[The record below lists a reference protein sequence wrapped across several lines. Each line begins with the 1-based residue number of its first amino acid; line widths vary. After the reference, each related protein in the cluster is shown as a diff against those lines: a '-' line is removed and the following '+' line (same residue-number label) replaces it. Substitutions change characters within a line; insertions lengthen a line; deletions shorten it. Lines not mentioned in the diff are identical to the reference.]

1 MGLDENNQ
9 TFNINAD
16 TVAAAIAKE
25 LKARRLIII
34 SDVEGVLNNEKKLI
48 PEINSKQAKQMIDDE
63 IISGGMIPK
72 INNCLDV
79 AKNGV
84 KAVCIIDGKKNHSI
98 LFELLSDKRFWNLNK
113 RMKNLLDIKHWI
125 FDLDNTLYSGQTKV
139 FSEVDK
145 KMSTF
150 ISEKMN
156 VDLIKAKEI
165 QKKYFYEY
173 GTTLSG
179 LMKQDNIDPYDFLDF
194 VHDIDISWLPKDLKL
209 RKELIKIEEKKYIF
223 TNGSH
228 AHVKNV
234 TKQLGIDG
242 LFDGAF
248 DIVDAN
254 FVPKP
259 HIDPYQ
265 KMIKNLIL
273 IQKNQY

>member
-1 MGLDENNQ
+1 
-9 TFNINAD
+9 
-16 TVAAAIAKE
+16 
-25 LKARRLIII
+25 
-34 SDVEGVLNNEKKLI
+34 
-48 PEINSKQAKQMIDDE
+48 
-63 IISGGMIPK
+63 
-72 INNCLDV
+72 
-79 AKNGV
+79 
-84 KAVCIIDGKKNHSI
+84 
-98 LFELLSDKRFWNLNK
+98 
-113 RMKNLLDIKHWI
+113 MKNLLNIKYWI

-145 KMSTF
+145 KMSLF
-150 ISEKMN
+150 ISKKMK

-179 LMKQDNIDPYDFLDF
+179 LMKQDSIDPHEFLEF

-209 RKELIKIEEKKYIF
+209 KEELIKIKEKKYIF

-228 AHVKNV
+228 AHVENI

-259 HIDPYQ
+259 HADPYNKIVEKFNIDPTKSILIEDIAHNLEQAKNLGMKTCWLENEESFAKKDADKPYIDY
-265 KMIKNLIL
+265 KIKNLPSFIQEINIL
-273 IQKNQY
+273 KAA

>member
-1 MGLDENNQ
+1 MKDLL
-9 TFNINAD
+9 NINY
-16 TVAAAIAKE
+16 
-25 LKARRLIII
+25 
-34 SDVEGVLNNEKKLI
+34 
-48 PEINSKQAKQMIDDE
+48 
-63 IISGGMIPK
+63 
-72 INNCLDV
+72 
-79 AKNGV
+79 
-84 KAVCIIDGKKNHSI
+84 
-98 LFELLSDKRFWNLNK
+98 
-113 RMKNLLDIKHWI
+113 WI
-125 FDLDNTLYSGQTKV
+125 FDLDNTLYSGQTEV

-145 KMSTF
+145 KMSAF
-150 ISEKMN
+150 ISKKMN

-179 LMKQDNIDPYDFLDF
+179 LMKQDSIDPHEFLEF

-209 RKELIKIEEKKYIF
+209 KDELIKIKEKKFIF

-228 AHVKNV
+228 AHVENV

-259 HIDPYQ
+259 HIDPYKKIIDKFKIEPKKSILIEDIAHNLEQ
-265 KMIKNLIL
+265 AKNLGMKTCWLENEEAFAKKDADKPYIDYKGL
-273 IQKNQY
+273 YVA

>member
-1 MGLDENNQ
+1 
-9 TFNINAD
+9 
-16 TVAAAIAKE
+16 
-25 LKARRLIII
+25 
-34 SDVEGVLNNEKKLI
+34 
-48 PEINSKQAKQMIDDE
+48 
-63 IISGGMIPK
+63 
-72 INNCLDV
+72 
-79 AKNGV
+79 
-84 KAVCIIDGKKNHSI
+84 
-98 LFELLSDKRFWNLNK
+98 
-113 RMKNLLDIKHWI
+113 MKNLLDIKYWI

-145 KMSTF
+145 KMSAF
-150 ISEKMN
+150 ISKKMN

-179 LMKQDNIDPYDFLDF
+179 LMKQDGIDPHDFLDF

-209 RKELIKIEEKKYIF
+209 REELIKIKEKKYIF

-228 AHVKNV
+228 AHVENII
-234 TKQLGIDG
+234 KQLGIDG

-259 HIDPYQ
+259 HADPYKKIIKKFDIDPTKSILIEDIAHNLEQ
-265 KMIKNLIL
+265 AKNLGMKTCWLENDEAFAKKDADKTYIDYKIKSLPSFLHEINIL
-273 IQKNQY
+273 KAA

>member
-1 MGLDENNQ
+1 MKDLL
-9 TFNINAD
+9 NINY
-16 TVAAAIAKE
+16 
-25 LKARRLIII
+25 
-34 SDVEGVLNNEKKLI
+34 
-48 PEINSKQAKQMIDDE
+48 
-63 IISGGMIPK
+63 
-72 INNCLDV
+72 
-79 AKNGV
+79 
-84 KAVCIIDGKKNHSI
+84 
-98 LFELLSDKRFWNLNK
+98 
-113 RMKNLLDIKHWI
+113 WI
-125 FDLDNTLYSGQTKV
+125 FDLDNTLYSGQTEV

-145 KMSTF
+145 KMSAF
-150 ISEKMN
+150 ISKKMN

-179 LMKQDNIDPYDFLDF
+179 LMKQDSIDPHEFLEF

-209 RKELIKIEEKKYIF
+209 KDELIKIKEKKFIF

-228 AHVKNV
+228 AHVENV

-259 HIDPYQ
+259 HIDPYKKIIDKFKIEPTKSILIEDIAHNLEQ
-265 KMIKNLIL
+265 AKNLGMKTCWLENEEAFAKKDADKPYIDYKIKNLPSYLQKINIL
-273 IQKNQY
+273 KAA